1 MVSVSVGGYL
11 GFYTPDHQRKF
22 KFEAG
27 DGLRISEIVRQL
39 GLPPAE
45 VALISLNGN
54 LIDDLEVLVPDGAE
68 LKLFSAT
75 DGG

>member
-11 GFYTPDHQRKF
+11 GFYPPGHQRKF
-22 KFEAG
+22 EFEA
-27 DGLRISEIVRQL
+27 DAGLRISEIIRQL
-39 GLPPAE
+39 GLPPVE